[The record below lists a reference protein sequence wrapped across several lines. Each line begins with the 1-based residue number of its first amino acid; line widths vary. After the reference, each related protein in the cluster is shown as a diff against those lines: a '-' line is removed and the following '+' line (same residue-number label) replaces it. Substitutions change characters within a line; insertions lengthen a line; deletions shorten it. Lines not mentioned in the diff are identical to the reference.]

1 MNNYFVYHN
10 EDKIG
15 KSVKEIGLLAAY
27 TNNDVEGSEGG
38 VAWVISAVGKR
49 NKKYKVSM
57 CFEISK
63 AHSGYSPVEAFK
75 NSVAGEVGVILEEPI
90 DVTNE
95 AWLKELRDSTANFV
109 RGFSQ
114 LTNKTIVESFERI
127 FADCGF
133 RS

>member
-1 MNNYFVYHN
+1 MAIVHFWSSAMNNYFVYHN

-57 CFEISK
+57 CFEITK
-63 AHSGYSPVEAFK
+63 AHDGIQPLRRSIYSKTQLLAK
-75 NSVAGEVGVILEEPI
+75 LE
-90 DVTNE
+90 
-95 AWLKELRDSTANFV
+95 L
-109 RGFSQ
+109 
-114 LTNKTIVESFERI
+114 
-127 FADCGF
+127 C
-133 RS
+133 